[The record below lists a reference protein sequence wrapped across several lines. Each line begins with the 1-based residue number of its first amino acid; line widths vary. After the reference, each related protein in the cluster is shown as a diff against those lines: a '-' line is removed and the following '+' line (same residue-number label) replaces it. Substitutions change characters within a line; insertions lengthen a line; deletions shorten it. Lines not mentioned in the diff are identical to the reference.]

1 MVQRCHDELGG
12 PDIVIANAGIQH
24 VARIEDFPPEKFEA
38 IIRINMNSAWYL
50 YRAAVPFMKAKKWGR
65 IIATASAHSLVA
77 SPNKTAYVMAK
88 HGIAGLT
95 KTLAIE
101 VATDRVK
108 VHDTSPGSVWQPV
121 GEPQMHATTAP
132 RRVTVQ

>member
-1 MVQRCHDELGG
+1 
-12 PDIVIANAGIQH
+12 
-24 VARIEDFPPEKFEA
+24 
-38 IIRINMNSAWYL
+38 MNSAWYL

-95 KTLAIE
+95 KTLALE
-101 VATDRVK
+101 VATDGVT
-108 VHDTSPGSVWQPV
+108 VNCISPGYVWTPLVEHQISSEEQTSELQSLIRNSYAV
-121 GEPQMHATTAP
+121 FCLKKKTKK
-132 RRVTVQ
+132 

>member
-1 MVQRCHDELGG
+1 MRKRCRDELGW
-12 PDIVIANAGIQH
+12 PEILIANAGIH
-24 VARIEDFPPEKFEA
+24 NVARIEEFPPEKFEA
-38 IIRINMNSAWYL
+38 IIRINMYSAWYL

-95 KTLAIE
+95 KTLALE
-101 VATDRVK
+101 VATD
-108 VHDTSPGSVWQPV
+108 G
-121 GEPQMHATTAP
+121 
-132 RRVTVQ
+132 VTVN

>member
-1 MVQRCHDELGG
+1 MTHSFPTLRSSDL
-12 PDIVIANAGIQH
+12 
-24 VARIEDFPPEKFEA
+24 RSEDFPPEKFEA

-95 KTLAIE
+95 KTLALE
-101 VATDRVK
+101 MATDGGTVK
-108 VHDTSPGSVWQPV
+108 CISPGYVWRT
-121 GEPQMHATTAP
+121 EE
-132 RRVTVQ
+132 RRVGKESVRTGKVGWWR